1 MRQVKRER
9 EVVSFTKDCWGE
21 YTKRICDVI
30 SAFRCYKRIHK
41 PFSFRVIRLFASF
54 L

>member
-9 EVVSFTKDCWGE
+9 EVVSFTKDFNSWILKNLR
-21 YTKRICDVI
+21 YYFRIPLLQKNTQAV
-30 SAFRCYKRIHK
+30 YHK
-41 PFSFRVIRLFASF
+41 MIRLFASF

>member
-9 EVVSFTKDCWGE
+9 EVVSFTKDFLSE
-21 YTKRICDVI
+21 NRQKICDII
-30 SAFRCYKRIHK
+30 SAFRCYKRIHL
-41 PFSFRVIRLFASF
+41 PYECGFLLSF